1 MGCSQRVQDHSVLA
15 EPSTRESIV
24 YAGTWMPFPMK
35 PLELVLSV
43 RWADLVPVRTWH
55 YAMSASLV
63 STVVVFEQ

>member
-43 RWADLVPVRTWH
+43 RWADLVEVCARCTRSWFP
-55 YAMSASLV
+55 
-63 STVVVFEQ
+63 FC

>member
-1 MGCSQRVQDHSVLA
+1 MLA

-43 RWADLVPVRTWH
+43 RWADLVEVCARCTRSWFP
-55 YAMSASLV
+55 
-63 STVVVFEQ
+63 FC